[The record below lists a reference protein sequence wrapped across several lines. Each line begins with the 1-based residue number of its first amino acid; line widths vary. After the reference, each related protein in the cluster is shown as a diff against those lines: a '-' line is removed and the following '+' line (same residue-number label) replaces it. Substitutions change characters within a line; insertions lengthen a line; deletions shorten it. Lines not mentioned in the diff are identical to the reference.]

1 MIGPLSTYGSVMAV
15 CRYPAVA
22 ACPVRA
28 WTVRTSA
35 VATPSADT
43 RSIVADVR
51 WSGSAAILPIT
62 LACWHINCE
71 E

>member
-1 MIGPLSTYGSVMAV
+1 MA
-15 CRYPAVA
+15 AW
-22 ACPVRA
+22 PVRA

-51 WSGSAAILPIT
+51 WRGSPAFLPIT
-62 LACWHINCE
+62 LEWWHIVGRLDFGG
-71 E
+71 